1 MIGGQGIFR
10 CFVGDTPVGDTPV
23 VIAEASN
30 VMMASAGIVESERQA
45 DIEAS
50 LMVIAGLTITAGWLG
65 KEALD
70 ERQRRGL
77 QKPRGDVA
85 REYDVDDPHRCDM
98 VCDVIEPVAVSELS
112 VKEFDMVCDDLLS
125 GEVEPRGRRVSRLH
139 PSIESRETTV
149 PFGSESRETSDR
161 TLTSS
166 ATSKSHRQPNRNV
179 SKLGLAWMWACLLI
193 GGGFLWSG
201 LSGTSSPAQPLH
213 ASVMRVPTT
222 PTTKF
227 LTKPI
232 QDLRVGERVLARNP
246 EVSDSERAE
255 AIEPDPATWRQ
266 VSLVMQKPDG
276 SDLRIEML
284 RPVDWLADQT
294 ASLIDLQT
302 AGWFARDGLLLDEAR
317 WEAAIV
323 GRTTQLNLP
332 EMGAAGPAKMVAVQ
346 PCPKLEPNSGDN
358 RQLITATFQ
367 HSSGDVLDLHIHGE
381 SEPIGSTAN
390 HPFWS
395 EDRQAFIPAG
405 ELLPGETLRRA
416 DNTLTQLTRITPR
429 RGPPVA
435 VYNLEVNAEHVYFVG
450 NDGVLVHNTYEHG
463 NSLLSTARNHGYAI
477 IDNLTGKILKFG
489 ISSQHINR
497 AGQSARVTTQIRQQA
512 ALGRSV
518 SGVVLEHFP
527 DRASAVAWEKAA
539 VIAAR
544 GQRWLLEFQRRP

>member
-1 MIGGQGIFR
+1 MTGGLGIFR
-10 CFVGDTPVGDTPV
+10 CFVGDTPV

-30 VMMASAGIVESERQA
+30 FAIAAAGVIDDERHA
-45 DIEAS
+45 GIEAS

-70 ERQRRGL
+70 ERQRCGV

-85 REYDVDDPHRCDM
+85 REYDVDDPHRCEM
-98 VCDVIEPVAVSELS
+98 VCDVTEPVASPELS
-112 VKEFDMVCDDLLS
+112 VKEFDMLCDDLLS
-125 GEVEPRGRRVSRLH
+125 GKVEFRSICGSRVPQSTSASTTPTALSTREPRMPRAHSRH
-139 PSIESRETTV
+139 
-149 PFGSESRETSDR
+149 
-161 TLTSS
+161 
-166 ATSKSHRQPNRNV
+166 V

-193 GGGFLWSG
+193 GGGLLWSG
-201 LSGTSSPAQPLH
+201 LSGTSNPAQPLH

-227 LTKPI
+227 VTKPI
-232 QDLRVGERVLARNP
+232 QDLRVGDRVLARNP

-284 RPVDWLADQT
+284 RPVDWLAEQT

-323 GRTTQLNLP
+323 GRTIQLNLP
-332 EMGAAGPAKMVAVQ
+332 EMGAAGPAKVVAVQ
-346 PCPKLEPNSGDN
+346 PCPQLEPNSGDN

-429 RGPPVA
+429 RGPPAA

-450 NDGVLVHNTYEHG
+450 QDGVLVHNTYEHG

-527 DRASAVAWEKAA
+527 NRAAAVAWEKAA
-539 VIAAR
+539 VLAAR
-544 GQRWLLEFQRRP
+544 GQNWALGLQILP